1 MVEKGDEV
9 KKRILVVD
17 DEPSILE
24 TIKFHLELSDYN
36 VVSASD
42 GMEALKIARSENPD
56 LILLDLMLP
65 RMDGYKVCK
74 MLKMDKRYK
83 NIPVIMLT
91 AKAGSVDE
99 VEGYQSGADAYI
111 KKPFDLE
118 ELSNVVRDMID
129 NGAGRNN

>member
-1 MVEKGDEV
+1 L
-9 KKRILVVD
+9 KKRILIVD

-24 TIKFHLELSDYN
+24 TIKFHLEMNDYDILS
-36 VVSASD
+36 ATD
-42 GMEALKIARSENPD
+42 GMEALKLARSKGPD

-65 RMDGYKVCK
+65 LMDGYKVCK
-74 MLKMDKRYK
+74 MLKMDRRYK
-83 NIPVIMLT
+83 DIPVIMLT

-118 ELSNVVRDMID
+118 ALSGVVEEMLEKKGSMS
-129 NGAGRNN
+129 N

>member
-1 MVEKGDEV
+1 M
-9 KKRILVVD
+9 KKRILIVD

-24 TIKFHLELSDYN
+24 TIKFHLEMNDYDILS
-36 VVSASD
+36 ATD
-42 GMEALKIARSENPD
+42 GMEALKLARSKGPD

-65 RMDGYKVCK
+65 LMDGYKVCK
-74 MLKMDKRYK
+74 MLKMDRRYK
-83 NIPVIMLT
+83 DIPVIMLT

-118 ELSNVVRDMID
+118 ALSGVVEEMLEKKGSMS
-129 NGAGRNN
+129 N

>member
-1 MVEKGDEV
+1 M
-9 KKRILVVD
+9 KKKILVVD

-24 TIKFHLELSDYN
+24 TIKYHLELNDYD
-36 VVSASD
+36 VLSAGD
-42 GMEALKIARSENPD
+42 GMEALKLARNESPD

-83 NIPVIMLT
+83 TIPVVMLT

-99 VEGYQSGADAYI
+99 VEGYHSGADAYM

-118 ELSNVVRDMID
+118 ALSRLIEDMLTR
-129 NGAGRNN
+129 NGVKNN

>member
-1 MVEKGDEV
+1 V

-24 TIKFHLELSDYN
+24 TIRFHLELSDYD
-36 VVSASD
+36 VVSAAD
-42 GMEALKIARSENPD
+42 GVEALKLARSEHPD

-74 MLKMDKRYK
+74 MLKMDKRYRT
-83 NIPVIMLT
+83 IPVIMLT

-118 ELSNVVRDMID
+118 ELSGVVQDMIEQSVD
-129 NGAGRNN
+129 RNN

>member
-1 MVEKGDEV
+1 L
-9 KKRILVVD
+9 KKRILIVD

-24 TIKFHLELSDYN
+24 TIKFHLELNEYE
-36 VVSASD
+36 VISAAD
-42 GMEALKIARSENPD
+42 GMEALKVARAENPD

-83 NIPVIMLT
+83 SIPVIMLT
-91 AKAGSVDE
+91 AKAGSMDE

-111 KKPFDLE
+111 KKPFDLDA
-118 ELSNVVRDMID
+118 LSSVVQEMLEKSK
-129 NGAGRNN
+129 GLNN

>member
-1 MVEKGDEV
+1 M
-9 KKRILVVD
+9 KKKILVVD

-36 VVSASD
+36 VLSAGD
-42 GMEALKIARSENPD
+42 GMEALKIARMEIPD

-83 NIPVIMLT
+83 SIPVIMLT

-99 VEGYQSGADAYI
+99 VEGYQSGADAYM

-118 ELSNVVRDMID
+118 ALSTLVENMLK
-129 NGAGRNN
+129 RNEPKNN

>member
-1 MVEKGDEV
+1 M
-9 KKRILVVD
+9 KKRILIVD

-24 TIKFHLELSDYN
+24 TIKFHLEMNDYDILS
-36 VVSASD
+36 ATD
-42 GMEALKIARSENPD
+42 GMEALKLARSKGPD

-65 RMDGYKVCK
+65 LMDGYKVCK
-74 MLKMDKRYK
+74 MLKMDRRYK
-83 NIPVIMLT
+83 DIPVIMLT

-118 ELSNVVRDMID
+118 ALSSVVEEMLEKKGSMS
-129 NGAGRNN
+129 N

>member
-1 MVEKGDEV
+1 M

-24 TIKFHLELSDYN
+24 TIKFHLELSDYD

-42 GMEALKIARSENPD
+42 GMEALKLARSENPD

-83 NIPVIMLT
+83 TIPVVMLT
-91 AKAGSVDE
+91 AKAGSIDE
-99 VEGYQSGADAYI
+99 AEGYQSGADAYI

-118 ELSNVVRDMID
+118 ELGSVVEDMIEK
-129 NGAGRNN
+129 NGPGNN